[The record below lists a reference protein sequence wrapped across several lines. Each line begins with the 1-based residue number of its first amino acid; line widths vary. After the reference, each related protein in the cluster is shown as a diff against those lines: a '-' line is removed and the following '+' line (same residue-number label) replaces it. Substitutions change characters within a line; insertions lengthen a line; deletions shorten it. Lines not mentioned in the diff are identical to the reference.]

1 MVFSGFVMAWR
12 FAIWP
17 TSRSPLSVN
26 ATTDGVVR
34 FPSALAMTTGSPP
47 DMMATQEFVVPRS
60 IPMTLPMVFLLRLL
74 GRRFHRCVPAFART
88 ARGDRHPRWPQ
99 HAVMQVVPLLIF
111 FHDRIGRLSLGIHRR
126 HCLMHGGI
134 EGQSHAGNRPDT
146 ETAQD
151 LQELLARQLHAL
163 DQAVCAARLL
173 SVLERPLQVVQH
185 GKQLSQEALVGVL
198 RVLRLVLLRPFLV
211 VLEFRGQP
219 EIPVL
224 DGLDLPFQ
232 GQSLLVGGVWGR
244 LRPLGGRG
252 IGIRRGLLGTRLR
265 LIECTQPACF
275 FYRIVLFSH
284 SAYSRC
290 FTLAIRCR

>member
-1 MVFSGFVMAWR
+1 MTCR
-12 FAIWP
+12 FAICP

-26 ATTDGVVR
+26 PTTDGVVR

-134 EGQSHAGNRPDT
+134 EGRS
-146 ETAQD
+146 E
-151 LQELLARQLHAL
+151 
-163 DQAVCAARLL
+163 
-173 SVLERPLQVVQH
+173 ERRI
-185 GKQLSQEALVGVL
+185 GK
-198 RVLRLVLLRPFLV
+198 
-211 VLEFRGQP
+211 
-219 EIPVL
+219 
-224 DGLDLPFQ
+224 
-232 GQSLLVGGVWGR
+232 
-244 LRPLGGRG
+244 
-252 IGIRRGLLGTRLR
+252 
-265 LIECTQPACF
+265 EC
-275 FYRIVLFSH
+275 R
-284 SAYSRC
+284 SRWSPYH
-290 FTLAIRCR
+290 

>member
-60 IPMTLPMVFLLRLL
+60 IPMTLPMVFLLQLL

-88 ARGDRHPRWPQ
+88 ARGHRHPRWPQ

-111 FHDRIGRLSLGIHRR
+111 FHDRIGRPSLGIHRR

-134 EGQSHAGNRPDT
+134 EGQSHAGDRPDA

-163 DQAVCAARLL
+163 DQAVRAARLL
-173 SVLERPLQVVQH
+173 SVLERSLQVVQH
-185 GKQLSQEALVGVL
+185 GKQLSPETFGGVL
-198 RVLRLVLLRPFLV
+198 RVLHLVLLRPFLV

-219 EIPVL
+219 EAPVL
-224 DGLDLPFQ
+224 GVLH
-232 GQSLLVGGVWGR
+232 LLFPR
-244 LRPLGGRG
+244 LTLLGRG
-252 IGIRRGLLGTRLR
+252 
-265 LIECTQPACF
+265 A
-275 FYRIVLFSH
+275 
-284 SAYSRC
+284 
-290 FTLAIRCR
+290 

>member
-60 IPMTLPMVFLLRLL
+60 IPMTLPMVFLLQLL
-74 GRRFHRCVPAFART
+74 GRRFHRYVPAFART
-88 ARGDRHPRWPQ
+88 ARGHRHPRWPQ

-163 DQAVCAARLL
+163 DQAVRAARLL
-173 SVLERPLQVVQH
+173 SVLERSLQVVQH
-185 GKQLSQEALVGVL
+185 GKQLSQETFGGVL
-198 RVLRLVLLRPFLV
+198 RVLHLVPLRPFLV
-211 VLEFRGQP
+211 ILEFRGQP
-219 EIPVL
+219 EVPVL
-224 DGLDLPFQ
+224 DGLHLLFQ
-232 GQSLLVGGVWGR
+232 GLRLLVR
-244 LRPLGGRG
+244 D
-252 IGIRRGLLGTRLR
+252 
-265 LIECTQPACF
+265 A
-275 FYRIVLFSH
+275 
-284 SAYSRC
+284 
-290 FTLAIRCR
+290 